1 VPNSRFAVRILALAL
16 CVAALCVI
24 AAPIQAQSSIKD
36 RLIGSWELVHYE
48 VIAADGARR
57 PGAYDRG
64 QISYDA
70 SGRMSA
76 HLMNSSNKAEQ
87 PPQTDEA
94 RATAY
99 RRYLGYYGP
108 FVVDEARGF
117 VTHIVD
123 GSSNPSWVG
132 SRQVRYYELSAD
144 NQQLTLSLRDSNGRT
159 TQTLMWRR
167 SK

>member
-1 VPNSRFAVRILALAL
+1 MRITLLAFV
-16 CVAALCVI
+16 VAMSFGAKPHAQQSI
-24 AAPIQAQSSIKD
+24 AQ
-36 RLIGSWELVHYE
+36 RLVGAWELVSYE
-48 VIAADGARR
+48 IVAADGTKR

-76 HLMNSSNKAEQ
+76 HLMNSSNKSDTT
-87 PPQTDEA
+87 PNTDEL

-108 FVVDEARGF
+108 FVVDEAKGF

-132 SRQVRYYELSAD
+132 SRQVRYYALSDD
-144 NQQLTLSLRDSNGRT
+144 NSQLTLMLKDQNGRV
-159 TQTLMWRR
+159 TQSLVWKRY
-167 SK
+167 KAQVP

>member
-1 VPNSRFAVRILALAL
+1 MILILTF
-16 CVAALCVI
+16 VAALWP
-24 AAPIQAQSSIKD
+24 AAQAQPVAQ
-36 RLIGSWELVHYE
+36 RLIGSWELVNYE
-48 VIAADGARR
+48 LIAADGSRR

-76 HLMNSSNKAEQ
+76 HLMNSANKAEQ
-87 PPQTDEA
+87 TPQTDDA
-94 RATAY
+94 RAAAY

-108 FVVDEARGF
+108 FVVDEAKGI

-144 NQQLTLSLRDSNGRT
+144 NAQLTLSLRDAAGRT
-159 TQTLMWRR
+159 TQSLVWKR
-167 SK
+167 SR

>member
-1 VPNSRFAVRILALAL
+1 MMILVLTLIASLFPAAHAQP
-16 CVAALCVI
+16 VA
-24 AAPIQAQSSIKD
+24 Q
-36 RLIGSWELVHYE
+36 RLVGAWELVNYE
-48 VIAADGARR
+48 LIAADGARR

-76 HLMNSSNKAEQ
+76 HLMNAANKADQ
-87 PPQTDEA
+87 TPQTDDA
-94 RATAY
+94 RAAAY
-99 RRYLGYYGP
+99 RRYLGYWGP
-108 FVVDEARGF
+108 FVVDEAKGI
-117 VTHIVD
+117 VTHVVD

-144 NQQLTLSLRDSNGRT
+144 NMQLTLSLRDASGRT
-159 TQTLMWRR
+159 TQALVWKR

>member
-1 VPNSRFAVRILALAL
+1 MRTLLSNVLATAVFAATIL
-16 CVAALCVI
+16 
-24 AAPIQAQSSIKD
+24 QAQGAVKD
-36 RLIGSWELVHYE
+36 RLAGAWELVNYE
-48 VIAADGARR
+48 IIAADGSRR

-64 QISYDA
+64 QITYDG

-76 HLMNSSNKAEQ
+76 QLMNSANKAEQ
-87 PPQTDEA
+87 TPQTDDA
-94 RATAY
+94 RAAAY

-108 FVVDEARGF
+108 FVVDEARGI

-144 NQQLTLSLRDSNGRT
+144 NQQLTLSLRDASGRT
-159 TQTLMWRR
+159 TQSLVWKR